1 MSKSVQEILRRFLY
15 NQFMTGDCVKILRF
29 FRKNKGQY
37 RNIIFNRSM
46 NIRNIIISITLFLL
60 LSSCE
65 EEVELEVNQRTI
77 FMYLPWSTNL
87 TSYFL

>member
-1 MSKSVQEILRRFLY
+1 MPGSDRTQY
-15 NQFMTGDCVKILRF
+15 

-65 EEVELEVNQRTI
+65 EEVELEVNQSTI